1 MNNDRKFHPSAT
13 DTTALD
19 AGRIAIGTKEAAQR
33 LGVSRNTLY
42 MWVHAGKVPH
52 KRVGGHIM
60 FSLKRLQEWV
70 AGADDDVVPAGTF
83 RA

>member
-1 MNNDRKFHPSAT
+1 MNNDRKLHPSPTDAT
-13 DTTALD
+13 AID
-19 AGRIAIGTKEAAQR
+19 AGRIAIGTKEAAQ
-33 LGVSRNTLY
+33 LLSVSRNTLY

-70 AGADDDVVPAGTF
+70 AGAEDDAVPTGAF